1 MLFFFPF
8 FNIQVFPPLGI
19 NTKAT
24 ALKLPWHKCNIGDH
38 KQSKQKSTATKCTLK
53 SS

>member
-1 MLFFFPF
+1 MLFSSFFFF

-24 ALKLPWHKCNIGDH
+24 ALKLPQHKCNIGGH
-38 KQSKQKSTATKCTLK
+38 KQVKAEKHCN
-53 SS
+53 